1 MMRRLGLVLMVCYLV
16 AQGQAPVI
24 QPVVKV
30 AGEPMNLD
38 TVKAKLIKYHDCA
51 KPECYVPQ
59 IERQSDRA
67 IEQLKESVAHAR
79 AGEKMALVLDIDE
92 TSLSNWEEEK
102 EDDFG
107 YVASAWNAWVAR
119 QAAPAIAGTLR
130 LYKEAEK
137 DHVAVFFITGRGEGQ
152 LQDTAANLKAVG
164 YSEWDGLAMRP
175 ANHPK
180 GETTVAY
187 KSGERRKVVARGF
200 TIVMNVGDQLSDL
213 EGDPVAEHSVKL
225 PNPFY
230 FIP

>member
-1 MMRRLGLVLMVCYLV
+1 MRRIALVLMSWCLM
-16 AQGQAPVI
+16 AQGQAPVMA
-24 QPVVKV
+24 PVVTV
-30 AGEPMNLD
+30 AGEPANLD

-51 KPECYVPQ
+51 AAECYVPQ

-67 IEQLKESVAHAR
+67 IALLKETAAHAK

-92 TSLSNWEEEK
+92 TSLSNWDEEK
-102 EDDFG
+102 QDDFG
-107 YVASAWNAWVAR
+107 YVAFAWNAWVAKR
-119 QAAPAIAGTLR
+119 AAPAIGGTLR

-137 DHVAVFFITGRGEGQ
+137 DHVAVFFITGRGEAQ
-152 LQDTAANLKAVG
+152 RMDTAANLKAVG

-187 KSGERRKVVARGF
+187 KSGERRKVVAKGF

-213 EGDPVAEHSVKL
+213 EGEPVAQHSVKL